1 MNPNPPLAEQ
11 HPNEKCYIRLVYNMT
26 KFKTILLFILIS
38 GLMSCGRSPSNSE
51 EKATST
57 QPETVKSERSKPTEN
72 YQKQP
77 EPKDDKVSQSTI
89 QPSQTPESNSSPT
102 SPPQSENSQNTKTS
116 PADVTTKP
124 DRPAIKP
131 EYNFKPDEEPIV
143 PVGNFEF
150 QLKQASLK
158 KELVDPSTQKSY
170 SAKSAEKPSYYLFVE
185 LDLTNRSDRT
195 AFDLFRYQLD
205 CGDEKPIENAADAA
219 IAYRTNQNLN
229 LFAEIQ
235 PGETGTVA
243 DGFLVPE
250 SCLNSDQI
258 TLNISSAGEGK
269 GEIPIRLK

>member
-1 MNPNPPLAEQ
+1 M
-11 HPNEKCYIRLVYNMT
+11 
-26 KFKTILLFILIS
+26 
-38 GLMSCGRSPSNSE
+38 GCGRSPSSAD
-51 EKATST
+51 EKSTST
-57 QPETVKSERSKPTEN
+57 QSEVVTSEKSKPTEN
-72 YQKQP
+72 SQKQP
-77 EPKDDKVSQSTI
+77 ESKDNRVSQSTI

-116 PADVTTKP
+116 PADATTKP
-124 DRPAIKP
+124 DRPP
-131 EYNFKPDEEPIV
+131 LQTEYAFKDEEPIV

-150 QLKQASLK
+150 KLKQASLK

-170 SAKSAEKPSYYLFVE
+170 STKSSEKPSYYLFVE
-185 LDLTNRSDRT
+185 LALTNRSDRT

-205 CGDEKPIENAADAA
+205 CGDGKPIENAADAA

-250 SCLNSDQI
+250 SCLNSDQM

>member
-1 MNPNPPLAEQ
+1 M
-11 HPNEKCYIRLVYNMT
+11 KRS
-26 KFKTILLFILIS
+26 KTILLLILIS
-38 GLMSCGRSPSNSE
+38 GLMGCGRSPSSAD
-51 EKATST
+51 EKSTST
-57 QPETVKSERSKPTEN
+57 QSEVVTSEKSKPTEN
-72 YQKQP
+72 SQKQP
-77 EPKDDKVSQSTI
+77 ESKDDKVSQSTI

-102 SPPQSENSQNTKTS
+102 SPTSPPQSENSQNTKTS
-116 PADVTTKP
+116 TADATTKP

-205 CGDEKPIENAADAA
+205 CGDGKPIENAADAA

-250 SCLNSDQI
+250 SCLNSDRM

>member
-1 MNPNPPLAEQ
+1 
-11 HPNEKCYIRLVYNMT
+11 MT
-26 KFKTILLFILIS
+26 KFKTIILFALIS
-38 GLMSCGRSPSNSE
+38 GLMSCGRSPSNSD

-57 QPETVKSERSKPTEN
+57 QPETVTSDRSRPTEN
-72 YQKQP
+72 
-77 EPKDDKVSQSTI
+77 
-89 QPSQTPESNSSPT
+89 SQTSPESTGKQTPPSTPKNAETPVSNSPNPSPT
-102 SPPQSENSQNTKTS
+102 SPPKSADSTNTS
-116 PADVTTKP
+116 PADTSKP

-131 EYNFKPDEEPIV
+131 EYNFKPEEEPIV

-158 KELVDPSTQKSY
+158 KELVDRSTQKSY
-170 SAKSAEKPSYYLFVE
+170 STKSAEKPSYYLFVE

-205 CGDEKPIENAADAA
+205 CGDGKPIENAADAA
-219 IAYRTNQNLN
+219 VAYRTNQNLN

-250 SCLNSDQI
+250 SCLNSDQM
-258 TLNISSAGEGK
+258 TLNISSVGEGEGK
-269 GEIPIRLK
+269 IPVRLKSF